1 MELVHQKGTGT
12 RATTTTNRGGSILEW
27 TRVCPNFLSTPCS
40 SRHSKLFKQSDS
52 ISTCKWHVDPLTLRT
67 LSQVQICQEIL
78 HTLCL
83 NCTSSWASLPRK
95 EVGSGRKRSINH
107 SEEALTCFFFCSYAG
122 MTPGSTFVAKT
133 FSPCWWKSVSIK
145 NRVRLYLSIVAKM
158 ILRFLAHLL
167 PSKVE
172 LIVVCLQDIRG

>member
-107 SEEALTCFFFCSYAG
+107 SEEALTCFFFALMQG
-122 MTPGSTFVAKT
+122 WHLVQLLWLKLFL
-133 FSPCWWKSVSIK
+133 
-145 NRVRLYLSIVAKM
+145 RVGGKVFPLRIVLGC
-158 ILRFLAHLL
+158 I
-167 PSKVE
+167 
-172 LIVVCLQDIRG
+172 CQ